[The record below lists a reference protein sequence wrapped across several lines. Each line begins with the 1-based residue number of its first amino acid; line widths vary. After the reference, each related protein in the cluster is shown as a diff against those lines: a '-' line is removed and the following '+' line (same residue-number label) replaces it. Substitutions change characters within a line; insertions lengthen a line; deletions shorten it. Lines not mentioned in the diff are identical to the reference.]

1 MLMRMSMVARDMNSS
16 LRLLLF
22 LRLFLRVFAFV
33 YPLFLM
39 VMYNFWIFEK
49 LPLANSQ
56 AFF

>member
-1 MLMRMSMVARDMNSS
+1 MRMSMVARDMNSS